1 MEVGG
6 RHNTMVE
13 EQDLG
18 HPGVDAALGFMDAC
32 RSGTG
37 GLEVQEVS
45 RNGVIRCWPSQDM
58 ARPLRNT
65 TPAGPSVA
73 SERVCRCG
81 PQPGTGPRTLDGV
94 LRILSHAEG
103 SRGEQQKCISSQ
115 CQDKIMYWSPV
126 AQQWLV
132 LGQPGFKEQFPTLE
146 ELATC
151 RRRPGILRPFEFLAT
166 TASCTSSS
174 HCVVCCAG
182 CPLRVSGARVPILW
196 F

>member
-65 TPAGPSVA
+65 TPTGPSVA

-103 SRGEQQKCISSQ
+103 SRGQDYVLVPSGSAVARPRTARLQRAVPDIGGTCHVQAATWDSS
-115 CQDKIMYWSPV
+115 
-126 AQQWLV
+126 A
-132 LGQPGFKEQFPTLE
+132 F
-146 ELATC
+146 
-151 RRRPGILRPFEFLAT
+151 
-166 TASCTSSS
+166 
-174 HCVVCCAG
+174 
-182 CPLRVSGARVPILW
+182 RVPGHNRFVHELLTLCRVLCRVPPKGFW
-196 F
+196 R